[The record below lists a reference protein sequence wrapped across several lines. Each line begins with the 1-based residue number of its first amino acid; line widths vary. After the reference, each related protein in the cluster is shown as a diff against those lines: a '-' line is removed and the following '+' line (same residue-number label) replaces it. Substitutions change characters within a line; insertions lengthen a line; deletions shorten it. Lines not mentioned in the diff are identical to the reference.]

1 MRPDPDQPDLLPKA
15 ARLCVLKFGGSVLTG
30 LPAYAEAAAETY
42 RHIRAGEKTIVIV
55 SALHGETDAL
65 YDEAEAVGAGGSAQ
79 ARARLVRLG
88 EFRSAALMGL
98 ALERIGVRAAVV
110 DPHEIGL
117 FAEGDPLDADLCGLD
132 VNALAEKIEGVD
144 AVVVPGFTAS
154 HAGAGAAVLGRGGT
168 DLTAVVFAAKSGA
181 QRVRLIKDVDGVYT
195 DDPAKNPNAGRYD
208 RLDYAEALRA
218 SNGLIQDKAIHA
230 AEAAGVHIEVAAMG
244 AAEASRVMP
253 GPAVIGAPRGQR
265 RQRVALL
272 GCGAVGSGVLD
283 HVRQRRD
290 LFALNPV
297 LVRSPGQRS
306 GDGRAVFTRQQAD
319 ALAGGPDL
327 IVEMMGGADA
337 PARLMVDALEAGVNV
352 VTANKAAV
360 AKHFDALHAA
370 ARRGGSHLAYSA
382 AVGGGAPMLETV
394 RRLQPGGVSA
404 VEGVMNGTANF
415 ILSRL
420 GAGDAFDHALAEA
433 QRLGFA
439 EADPSADVDGHDA
452 ADKLSIL
459 IREAFDVALP
469 PERIAKMSLSE
480 ITPEMCAAALENGK
494 VYKQIA
500 RARRGGG
507 GSVEAEIVIEPVTL
521 DHPFASARNEQNRA
535 LVTDGGGRVHA
546 VYGKGA
552 GRWPTAA
559 AVFAD
564 MMDIQRAC
572 ACDGAKAGSSGSR
585 AKPPAPAPRLARA

>member
-1 MRPDPDQPDLLPKA
+1 MKPDGDSLEPVSKA

-30 LPAYAEAAAETY
+30 LSAYAEAAAETY
-42 RHIRAGEKTIVIV
+42 RHIRSGEKTIVIV
-55 SALHGETDAL
+55 SALHGETDGL
-65 YDEAEAVGAGGSAQ
+65 YDEAERVGAGCSAE

-117 FAEGDPLDADLCGLD
+117 YAEGDPLDADLCGLD
-132 VNALAEKIEGVD
+132 VNRLAEKVEHAD
-144 AVVVPGFTAS
+144 AVVVPGFTAG
-154 HAGAGAAVLGRGGT
+154 HAEAGAAVLGRGGT
-168 DLTAVVFAAKSGA
+168 DLTAVMFAARSGA
-181 QRVRLIKDVDGVYT
+181 QRARLIKDVDGVYT
-195 DDPAKNPNAGRYD
+195 DDPVKNPRAGRYD
-208 RLDYAEALRA
+208 RLDYAAALKA

-230 AEAAGVHIEVAAMG
+230 AEAEDVQLEVAAMG
-244 AAEASRVMP
+244 AAEATCVRP
-253 GPAVIGAPRGQR
+253 GPAVIGAPSARC

-283 HVRQRRD
+283 HVRHRRD

-297 LVRSPGQRS
+297 LVRHPEMRS
-306 GDGRAVFTRQQAD
+306 GDRRAVFTSRQD
-319 ALAGGPDL
+319 EALASRPDL
-327 IVEMMGGADA
+327 MVEMMGGADD
-337 PARLMVDALEAGVNV
+337 PADLMADALAAGVHV

-360 AKHFDALHAA
+360 AKHYDRLHDA
-370 ARRGGSHLAYSA
+370 ARRGRARLEYSA
-382 AVGGGAPMLETV
+382 AVGGGAPMVETV
-394 RRLQPGGVSA
+394 RRLKGGGVAA

-415 ILSRL
+415 ILSKL
-420 GAGDAFDHALAEA
+420 GAGDAFEDALAEA

-459 IREAFDVALP
+459 VREAFDAALP
-469 PERIAKMSLSE
+469 PERIAKASLSD
-480 ITPEMCAAALENGK
+480 ITPDMCAAAAKDGK

-500 RARRGGG
+500 RARRVAGAA
-507 GSVEAEIVIEPVTL
+507 VEAEVVIAPVAL
-521 DHPFASARNEQNRA
+521 DHPFAGARNEQNRA
-535 LVTDGGGRVHA
+535 LVTDGSGRVHA

-564 MMDIQRAC
+564 MMDIQRAW
-572 ACDGAKAGSSGSR
+572 ACDAVMAG
-585 AKPPAPAPRLARA
+585 PAGVQPVDADRPRLQRA

>member
-1 MRPDPDQPDLLPKA
+1 MKPDGDSLEPLRKA
-15 ARLCVLKFGGSVLTG
+15 ARLCVLKFGGSVLTN
-30 LPAYAEAAAETY
+30 LSAYAEAAAETY
-42 RHIRAGEKTIVIV
+42 RHIRSGEKTIVIV
-55 SALHGETDAL
+55 SALHGETDGL
-65 YDEAEAVGAGGSAQ
+65 YDEAEKVGAGCSPE

-117 FAEGDPLDADLCGLD
+117 YAEGDPLDADLCGLD
-132 VNALAEKIEGVD
+132 VNRLAEKVEQAD
-144 AVVVPGFTAS
+144 AVIVPGFTAS
-154 HAGAGAAVLGRGGT
+154 HAEAGAAVLGRGGT

-208 RLDYAEALRA
+208 RLDYAAALKA
-218 SNGLIQDKAIHA
+218 SNGLIQDKAIRA
-230 AEAAGVHIEVAAMG
+230 AEADGVVLEVAAMG
-244 AAEASRVMP
+244 AAEATRVLP
-253 GPAVIGAPRGQR
+253 GPAVIGAARGRR

-272 GCGAVGSGVLD
+272 GCGSVGSGVLD

-290 LFALNPV
+290 LFAMNPV
-297 LVRSPGQRS
+297 LVRHPEMRA
-306 GDGRAVFTRQQAD
+306 GDRRANFTSQGAE

-327 IVEMMGGADA
+327 LVEMMGGADE
-337 PARLMVDALEAGVNV
+337 PAALMADALEAGVHV

-360 AKHFDALHAA
+360 AKHFDKLHAA
-370 ARRGGSHLAYSA
+370 ARRGGARFEYSA
-382 AVGGGAPMLETV
+382 AVGGGAPMIETV
-394 RRLQPGGVSA
+394 RRLQPVGISA

-415 ILSRL
+415 ILSKL
-420 GAGDAFDHALAEA
+420 GQGEAFEDALNEA

-459 IREAFDVALP
+459 IREAFGVALP
-469 PERIAKMSLSE
+469 PERIAKQSLSE
-480 ITPEMCAAALENGK
+480 ITPEMCASAAEEGK

-500 RARRGGG
+500 RARRVAGGA
-507 GSVEAEIVIEPVTL
+507 VDAEISIEPVAL
-521 DHPFASARNEQNRA
+521 SHPFAGARNEQNRA
-535 LVTDGGGRVHA
+535 LVTDSQGRVHA

-564 MMDIQRAC
+564 MMDIQRAS
-572 ACDGAKAGSSGSR
+572 ACDGAPASVSPRRSSDEPSR
-585 AKPPAPAPRLARA
+585 PRLQQA